1 MGRNAHRFALD
12 NNWLALEPTD
22 CIEIPVDGQT
32 ERVRIVSI
40 DYSIGGILKIDAL
53 RDDDGSYV
61 STAVA
66 TPSQPSGGVPG
77 GPGEGPICPT
87 GMVLL
92 DIPRLN
98 NAHIDAGY
106 YVALYGEC

>member
-1 MGRNAHRFALD
+1 MLYEAYVSRNAYRFALD

-40 DYSIGGILKIDAL
+40 DYSIGGILKIEAL

-66 TPSQPSGGVPG
+66 TSKRTLRRRA
-77 GPGEGPICPT
+77 E
-87 GMVLL
+87 
-92 DIPRLN
+92 
-98 NAHIDAGY
+98 AGR
-106 YVALYGEC
+106 AAGRSARRGLCCSTSRA